1 MTPAIPA
8 RTAKPEKVSL
18 GMEMDEK
25 KASADHDRYSRQ
37 IRFREIGEDGQ
48 RRLSQSRVAIV
59 GCGALGSTQAELLA
73 RAGVGFLRL
82 IDRDYIEWSN
92 LQRQTL
98 YDENDA
104 EAFLPKAAAAANHLR
119 AINSSIE
126 VEPAISDLTAA
137 TVGDLLE
144 DVHLVMDGTDNFE
157 TRYLINDF
165 ALCHD
170 IPWIY
175 GAAAGSY
182 GLKMPIV
189 PGKTCC
195 LRCMLPE
202 PPVGAQE
209 TCETSGI
216 LGPIT
221 TTIAA
226 MQVADAL
233 VILTGHVDKLSQKLT
248 IVDLWAGDILQVPQ
262 PQPKPDC
269 PACGRREFTYLTGK
283 RRAPIGLCGRN
294 AVQIYD
300 RERHLDLKELAKR
313 LESVG
318 TVKVNDFALRAQIEN
333 FDITVF
339 PDGRAILKGTTD
351 VGVARSLYAKYI
363 GN

>member
-1 MTPAIPA
+1 
-8 RTAKPEKVSL
+8 
-18 GMEMDEK
+18 
-25 KASADHDRYSRQ
+25 
-37 IRFREIGEDGQ
+37 
-48 RRLSQSRVAIV
+48 
-59 GCGALGSTQAELLA
+59 LLA
-73 RAGVGFLRL
+73 RAGVGFLRI
-82 IDRDYIEWSN
+82 IDRDYVEWSN

-98 YDENDA
+98 FDEKDA
-104 EAFLPKAAAAANHLR
+104 EEFLPKAAAAAAHLK

-126 VEPAISDLTAA
+126 VEPAITDLTAA
-137 TVGDLLE
+137 TIDDLFE
-144 DVHLVMDGTDNFE
+144 DIHLVMDGADNFE

-165 ALCHD
+165 ALSHN

-175 GAAAGSY
+175 GAAVGSY

-202 PPVGAQE
+202 PPAGAQE
-209 TCETSGI
+209 TCETAGV

-226 MQVADAL
+226 LQVADAL
-233 VILTGHVDKLSQKLT
+233 MILTGHVDQLSRQLT
-248 IVDLWAGDILQVPQ
+248 IVDVWAGDIMQVPQ
-262 PQPKPDC
+262 PQPAPDC
-269 PACGRREFTYLTGK
+269 PACGRREFTYLNGK
-283 RRAPIGLCGRN
+283 RRPPIGLCGRN

-300 RERHLDLKELAKR
+300 RERHLDLQELAKR
-313 LESVG
+313 LATVG
-318 TVKVNDFALRAQIEN
+318 TVKVNEFALRAQIDN

-363 GN
+363 GS

>member
-1 MTPAIPA
+1 
-8 RTAKPEKVSL
+8 
-18 GMEMDEK
+18 MDMNEV
-25 KASADHDRYSRQ
+25 KAPADHDRYSRQ
-37 IRFREIGEDGQ
+37 IRFREIGEEGQ
-48 RRLSQSRVAIV
+48 RQLAQARVAIV

-98 YDENDA
+98 YDEKDA
-104 EAFLPKAAAAANHLR
+104 EEFLPKAVAATAHLR

-126 VEPAISDLTAA
+126 IEPAISDLTAA
-137 TVGDLLE
+137 NADDLLE
-144 DVHLVMDGTDNFE
+144 DVHLIMDGTDNFE
-157 TRYLINDF
+157 TRYLINDY
-165 ALCHD
+165 ALCHN

-175 GAAAGSY
+175 GAAVGSY

-195 LRCMLPE
+195 LRCMVPE
-202 PPVGAQE
+202 SPSGTQQ
-209 TCETSGI
+209 TCETAGV

-226 MQVADAL
+226 LQVADAL
-233 VILTGHVDKLSQKLT
+233 MILSGHADKLSQKLT
-248 IVDLWAGDILQVPQ
+248 IVDVWAGDMMQMPQ
-262 PQPKPDC
+262 PQPSPDC
-269 PACGRREFTYLTGK
+269 PACGRKEFTYLTGK
-283 RRAPIGLCGRN
+283 RRPPIGLCGRN

-300 RERHLDLKELAKR
+300 RERHLDLQELAKR
-313 LESVG
+313 LEAVG
-318 TVKVNDFALRAQIEN
+318 TVKVNDFALRAQIDSY
-333 FDITVF
+333 DITVF

-351 VGVARSLYAKYI
+351 IGIARSLYAKYI

>member
-1 MTPAIPA
+1 MSEV
-8 RTAKPEKVSL
+8 TAP
-18 GMEMDEK
+18 D
-25 KASADHDRYSRQ
+25 DHDRYSRQ
-37 IRFREIGEDGQ
+37 IRFSGIGEEGQ

-59 GCGALGSTQAELLA
+59 GCGALGSAQAELLA

-92 LQRQTL
+92 LQRQAL
-98 YDENDA
+98 YDEKDAA
-104 EAFLPKAAAAANHLR
+104 EALPKAAAAVTRLR

-126 VEPAISDLTAA
+126 IEPAIGDLTPA
-137 TVGDLLE
+137 TVDDLL
-144 DVHLVMDGTDNFE
+144 DHIDLVMDGTDNFE

-165 ALCHD
+165 ALCHN
-170 IPWIY
+170 IPWVY
-175 GAAAGSY
+175 GAAVGSY
-182 GLKMPIV
+182 GLKMPVV

-195 LRCMLPE
+195 LRCILPE
-202 PPVGAQE
+202 PPSGAQD
-209 TCETSGI
+209 TCETSGV
-216 LGPIT
+216 LGAIT

-226 MQVADAL
+226 LQVADAL
-233 VILTGHVDKLSQKLT
+233 MILTGHADKLSKKIT
-248 IVDLWAGDILQVPQ
+248 VVDVWAGDIMQTLQ
-262 PQPKPDC
+262 PQANPDC
-269 PACGRREFTYLTGK
+269 PACGRREFAYLTGK
-283 RRAPIGLCGRN
+283 RRPPIGLCGRN

-300 RERHLDLKELAKR
+300 RERHLDLQELAKR

-318 TVKVNDFALRAQIEN
+318 TVRVNEFALRAQIEN

>member
-1 MTPAIPA
+1 
-8 RTAKPEKVSL
+8 
-18 GMEMDEK
+18 MEMNEV
-25 KASADHDRYSRQ
+25 KALVDHDRYSRQ
-37 IRFREIGEDGQ
+37 IRFREIGEEGQ
-48 RRLSQSRVAIV
+48 SRLSQSRVAIV

-73 RAGVGFLRL
+73 RAGVGFLRV

-92 LQRQTL
+92 LQRQAL
-98 YDENDA
+98 YDEKDA
-104 EAFLPKAAAAANHLR
+104 EAALPKAAAAAVRLR

-126 VEPAISDLTAA
+126 IEPAISDLTPA
-137 TVGDLLE
+137 TVDDLFEKIDLI
-144 DVHLVMDGTDNFE
+144 MDGTDNFE
-157 TRYLINDF
+157 TRYLVNDF
-165 ALCHD
+165 ALFHG

-175 GAAAGSY
+175 GAAVGSY
-182 GLKMPIV
+182 GLKMPII

-195 LRCMLPE
+195 LRCMLPV
-202 PPVGAQE
+202 PPAGTQE
-209 TCETSGI
+209 TCETSGV

-226 MQVADAL
+226 LQVADAL
-233 VILTGHVDKLSQKLT
+233 MILTGHADKLPGKMT
-248 IVDLWAGDILQVPQ
+248 IVDVWAGDIMQVPQ
-262 PQPKPDC
+262 PQANPDC

-283 RRAPIGLCGRN
+283 RRPPIGLCGRN

-300 RERHLDLKELAKR
+300 RERQLDLQELAKR

-318 TVKVNDFALRAQIEN
+318 TVRANEFALRAQIEN
-333 FDITVF
+333 YDITVF